1 MGKSKTLFSTALVL
15 AGAVALAMKL
25 ETQRT
30 RSGFSFTGRRVVITG
45 GSRGLGLIMARQL
58 VDEGTHV
65 ALLARDAAEL
75 ERARAELEA
84 RGARQVIAQ
93 VCDVRDEAAV
103 KTAIDFAAREMGA
116 IDVLIHCA
124 GVISVGPAQ
133 HMSKADYEE
142 SMNVHYWGAW
152 HATHAALPHLRKA
165 GNGRIVYLASSGGM
179 IAIPHLG
186 AYSNGKAALVSL
198 GETMRAELSREGI
211 LVTTVCPTTLR
222 TGSHVNARF
231 KGQHDKEFNWFSLLA
246 TLPVVSQDADKSA
259 QRVIEGCRHGDAYVF
274 IPRPARLAPLT
285 KALFPTLMGDAMALI
300 TALLP
305 SPTTPQNGDVQLEGW
320 DIETN
325 LSPSTLTAMGDQ
337 ASVNNNELRGHAPR
351 VVDGSVIDTLRE
363 ALPAST
369 HPNGAGPFA
378 GEHDMQTQAA
388 A

>member
-15 AGAVALAMKL
+15 AGTVALAMKL

-45 GSRGLGLIMARQL
+45 GSRGLGLVMARQL
-58 VDEGTHV
+58 VDEGAHV

-84 RGARQVIAQ
+84 RGARQVVTQ
-93 VCDVRDEAAV
+93 VCDVRDEPAV

-133 HMSKADYEE
+133 HMNKADYQE
-142 SMNVHYWGAW
+142 SMDVHYWGAW

-165 GNGRIVYLASSGGM
+165 GNGRIVYIASSAGT

-198 GETMRAELSREGI
+198 GETMRTELSREGI

-222 TGSHVNARF
+222 TGAHVNSRF

-246 TLPVVSQDADKSA
+246 SLPVIAQDADGSA
-259 QRVIEGCRHGDAYVF
+259 RRVIEGCRHGEACVF
-274 IPRPARLAPLT
+274 IPRPAQLAPLM
-285 KALFPTLMGDAMALI
+285 KALFPTLMQDAMVLI
-300 TALLP
+300 NHLLP
-305 SPTTPQNGDVQLEGW
+305 GPVAPQNGDIQLEGW
-320 DIETN
+320 DIETS
-325 LSPSTLTAMGDQ
+325 LSPSTLTAMGDR
-337 ASVNNNELRGHAPR
+337 ATVDNNGLRGHAPR
-351 VVDGSVIDTLRE
+351 VVEGSVIDTLRE
-363 ALPAST
+363 AMPAST
-369 HPNGAGPFA
+369 HPNGAGPYSGQPEVPA
-378 GEHDMQTQAA
+378 QNAV
-388 A
+388 